1 MVNWVRYGT
10 CLYRFLIFAIF
21 ITLRML
27 VDLRGLSDSTCVL
40 EAISTKLNIKRREY
54 QLTHGFTLQ
63 TCDYDAVI
71 DFRVESTSFKKYNV
85 MMT

>member
-1 MVNWVRYGT
+1 MFVSIPNL
-10 CLYRFLIFAIF
+10 CHF
-21 ITLRML
+21 ITLRMF

-40 EAISTKLNIKRREY
+40 EANSSKLNIKRRKY
-54 QLTHGFTLQ
+54 QLTQGLTLQ
-63 TCDYDAVI
+63 TCDYDTVI